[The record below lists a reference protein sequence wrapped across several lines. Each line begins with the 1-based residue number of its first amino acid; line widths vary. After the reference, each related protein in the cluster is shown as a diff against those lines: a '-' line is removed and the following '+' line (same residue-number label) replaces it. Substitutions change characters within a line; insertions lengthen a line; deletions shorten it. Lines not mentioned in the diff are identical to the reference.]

1 MTVPRLEPMAPD
13 DIPAVIAIEQAA
25 YTTGW
30 PTTAFERE
38 LTVNALARYLV
49 VRPATPVEAGGHPLV
64 AFGGLWLMVDQAH
77 IVTIAVHPDHQRRG
91 YGRLV
96 LHGLVELAAASA
108 MQSVTLEVRVS
119 NHAARA
125 LYRTYGF
132 YEVGLRKRYYADNH
146 EDAIIMT
153 TEPLDSPAY
162 RQRLARL
169 RAELDARFPAGYIAR
184 HLEAARPA

>member
-13 DIPAVIAIEQAA
+13 DIPAVIGIEQAA

-49 VRPATPVEAGGHPLV
+49 VRPGTLVEAGAHPLV

-96 LHGLVELAAASA
+96 LHGLVELAAASS